1 MAVSARM
8 DPLPEK
14 DLELAS
20 RRLRVTKSQFIIA
33 AVERALWPKDPDQLL
48 QQVRDEQPV
57 DEPVGRSTAAAAT
70 SANLSARLRD
80 KLKAQ
85 HEAALSNSQKFHAG
99 KGGHCA

>member
-1 MAVSARM
+1 MAASVRM
-8 DPLPEK
+8 DPVLDK
-14 DLELAS
+14 NMELAS
-20 RRLRVTKSQFIIA
+20 RWFGVAKSQFIIA
-33 AVERALWPKDPDQLL
+33 AVERALGRKDPDQLL

-85 HEAALSNSQKFHAG
+85 HEAALSNWQKFDAG

>member
-1 MAVSARM
+1 MAVSVRM
-8 DPLPEK
+8 APLPEK

-20 RRLRVTKSQFIIA
+20 RRLGVTRSQFIIE
-33 AVERALWPKDPDQLL
+33 AVQRALGRKDPDQLL
-48 QQVRDEQPV
+48 QQVREEPPV

-70 SANLSARLRD
+70 STNLIARLRD

-85 HEAALSNSQKFHAG
+85 HEAALSNWQKLHAG